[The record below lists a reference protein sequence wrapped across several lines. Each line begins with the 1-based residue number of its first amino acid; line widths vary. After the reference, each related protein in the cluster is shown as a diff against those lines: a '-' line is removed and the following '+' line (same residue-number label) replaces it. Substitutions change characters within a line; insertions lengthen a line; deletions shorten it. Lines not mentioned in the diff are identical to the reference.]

1 MLHATHRMLAGQ
13 WPAEREVG
21 TVTLD
26 WDARHRR
33 RFRLDTDQGEELLLD
48 LPATLRLGQDDGL
61 VVGDSGIVRIIAA
74 EEDLL
79 EIRAGEA
86 GLARLAYHLGNRHL
100 LVEICPDCLIIRA
113 DAVIEDMILVLGG
126 EVQPLRRPFSPES
139 GAYGGGH
146 RHE

>member
-1 MLHATHRMLAGQ
+1 MLHATHRMLVGQ

-26 WDARHRR
+26 WDSRHRR
-33 RFRLDTDQGEELLLD
+33 RFRLGTDQGEELLLD
-48 LPATLRLGQDDGL
+48 LPAALRLGHGDGL
-61 VVGDSGIVRIIAA
+61 VVGDSGIVRVIAA

-86 GLARLAYHLGNRHL
+86 GLPRLAYHLGNRHL
-100 LVEICPDCLIIRA
+100 LVEICTDCLIIRA
-113 DAVIEDMILVLGG
+113 DAVIEDMVMVLGG
-126 EVQPLRRPFSPES
+126 EVQSLKRPFSPES

>member
-1 MLHATHRMLAGQ
+1 MLHATHRMLPGQ
-13 WPAEREVG
+13 WPADREVG

-26 WDARHRR
+26 WDSRHRR
-33 RFRLDTDQGEELLLD
+33 RFRLGTDQGDELLLD
-48 LPATLRLGQDDGL
+48 LPATLRLNDGDGL

-74 EEDLL
+74 DEDLL
-79 EIRAGEA
+79 EILAGEA

-100 LVEICPDCLIIRA
+100 LVEIQPDRLLIRT
-113 DAVIEDMILVLGG
+113 DPVIEDMVEVLGG
-126 EVQPLRRPFSPES
+126 TVRPLRRPFSPEL

>member
-1 MLHATHRMLAGQ
+1 MLAGQ

-26 WDARHRR
+26 WDSRHRR
-33 RFRLDTDQGEELLLD
+33 RFRLGTDQGDELLLD
-48 LPATLRLGQDDGL
+48 LPATLRLGQGDGL
-61 VVGDSGIVRIIAA
+61 VVGDSAIVRVIAA

-79 EIRAGEA
+79 EIHAGEA

-100 LVEICPDCLIIRA
+100 LVEICEDCLIIRA

-126 EVQPLRRPFSPES
+126 AVQPLRRPFSPES

>member
-1 MLHATHRMLAGQ
+1 MLHATHRMLVGQ

-26 WDARHRR
+26 WDSRHRR
-33 RFRLDTDQGEELLLD
+33 RFRLGTDQGEELLLD
-48 LPATLRLGQDDGL
+48 LPAALRLAEGDGL
-61 VVGDSGIVRIIAA
+61 VVGDTGIVRVIAA
-74 EEDLL
+74 QEDLL

-100 LVEICPDCLIIRA
+100 LVEICADCLIIRM
-113 DAVIEDMILVLGG
+113 DAVIEDMVLVLGG
-126 EVQPLRRPFSPES
+126 EVQSLKRPFSPES